1 MFPRLQGVTSPRLKA
16 RACPHP
22 AIWHTALRKSV
33 SEGVRTDV
41 ASDVEDEDTASE
53 QDDDSG
59 TGAAIALLVAL
70 LGFVLSVA
78 FVILRQVLFQA

>member
-1 MFPRLQGVTSPRLKA
+1 M
-16 RACPHP
+16 
-22 AIWHTALRKSV
+22 
-33 SEGVRTDV
+33 